1 MSSQINLDD
10 LTIAE
15 LHQLVQ
21 DAQQAIDRRKDM
33 EAKNTL
39 AEIKSLVAS
48 RGFNLEELL
57 ELAAAQRSG
66 DGKKILGKAPMKYR
80 DSSNPEN
87 QWSGRGKPPKWM
99 AEAISKGRSKDDFLI
114 AA

>member
-1 MSSQINLDD
+1 MPSQINLDD

-21 DAQQAIDRRKDM
+21 DAQQAIERRKDA

-57 ELAAAQRSG
+57 ALAATQRSG
-66 DGKKILGKAPMKYR
+66 DKKILGKAPMKYK
-80 DSSNPEN
+80 DTTNPEN

-99 AEAISKGRSKDDFLI
+99 AEAIEKGQRKEDFLI
-114 AA
+114 TG